1 MQWVDSAVNDQRL
14 SQAPNPTGYIWDEVH
29 PPNGPPGWDP
39 QRYWQWE
46 DARLLLTFIP
56 SRFKSGPERAVVLM
70 YKPFNQPVP
79 LANPLG
85 LRPRNLQHLLSYCC
99 GAAQATSCPI
109 GERLVGACSHCATA
123 LCFTAVYP
131 GNPGAFTTT
140 HREVR
145 LVDRKNP
152 VQMDTATMAE
162 LSLNRTILFFGVEF
176 KNLGG
181 QKGGGGLFVRFLN
194 SIFQVIH

>member
-46 DARLLLTFIP
+46 DARLPLTFIP

-99 GAAQATSCPI
+99 GVVQATSCPI

-162 LSLNRTILFFGVEF
+162 LS
-176 KNLGG
+176 
-181 QKGGGGLFVRFLN
+181 
-194 SIFQVIH
+194 